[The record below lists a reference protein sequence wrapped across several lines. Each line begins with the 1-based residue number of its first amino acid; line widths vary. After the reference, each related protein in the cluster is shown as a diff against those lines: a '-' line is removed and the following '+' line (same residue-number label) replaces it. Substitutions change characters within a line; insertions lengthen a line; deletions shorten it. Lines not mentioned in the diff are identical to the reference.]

1 MSWNEIRKNVAEV
14 KKNNFSNIKT
24 RLDLNLSKNLL
35 SNYCS
40 LFEIFYELK
49 LRDILFY
56 IIGPLSNNNIL
67 AVIVLASL
75 SLEDNEV
82 KEICG
87 KKSINFATSLLNGVS
102 RINLDKVKNLFY
114 KNFTNINDNIEKDV
128 IDSKLNNIIDDV
140 LKFNKNNFY
149 LIKKLSEKLNIK
161 VNKINFKK
169 FKHVD
174 EFSLNKFYG
183 ILFPHSDSEVM
194 KKNNSNHHKYN
205 NNNTKQNSQE
215 YLDFSCNIL

>member
-14 KKNNFSNIKT
+14 KKNNFSNIQT
-24 RLDLNLSKNLL
+24 TLDLNLSKNLL

-67 AVIVLASL
+67 AVILLASL
-75 SLEDNEV
+75 SLEDSEV
-82 KEICG
+82 EEICG
-87 KKSINFATSLLNGVS
+87 KKSINFSTSLLNGVS
-102 RINLDKVKNLFY
+102 RINLDKVKSLFS
-114 KNFTNINDNIEKDV
+114 KNFNNINNNIDKDV

-140 LKFNKNNFY
+140 LKFNKNYFY
-149 LIKKLSEKLNIK
+149 LIKKLSNKLNIK
-161 VNKINFKK
+161 VYKINFKK

-174 EFSLNKFYG
+174 EFSLNKFFD
-183 ILFPHSDSEVM
+183 IIFPNSDLQFI
-194 KKNNSNHHKYN
+194 KKNNN
-205 NNNTKQNSQE
+205 NQKQNSQE

>member
-14 KKNNFSNIKT
+14 KKNNFSNIQT

-82 KEICG
+82 EEICG

-102 RINLDKVKNLFY
+102 RINLDKVKNLFS
-114 KNFTNINDNIEKDV
+114 KNFTNINDNIDESWTPQQIVKYYHETEKR
-128 IDSKLNNIIDDV
+128 
-140 LKFNKNNFY
+140 LKDMMAESLGLPHITDIY
-149 LIKKLSEKLNIK
+149 KKLIEEEKKEARKALGES
-161 VNKINFKK
+161 NK
-169 FKHVD
+169 
-174 EFSLNKFYG
+174 
-183 ILFPHSDSEVM
+183 
-194 KKNNSNHHKYN
+194 
-205 NNNTKQNSQE
+205 E
-215 YLDFSCNIL
+215 YFDLL